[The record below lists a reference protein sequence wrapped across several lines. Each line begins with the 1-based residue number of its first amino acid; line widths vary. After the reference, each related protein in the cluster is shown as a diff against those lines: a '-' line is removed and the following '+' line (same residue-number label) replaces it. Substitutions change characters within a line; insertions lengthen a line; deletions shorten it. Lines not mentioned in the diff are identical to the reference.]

1 MFFFRQVGIALK
13 PNTSVDTVTEYVD
26 EADMIL
32 IMTVEPGLYNFWK
45 KLILYRIIKE
55 VYRPLSRAPSI
66 LFKIMQNQK
75 IFIKIWY

>member
-32 IMTVEPGLYNFWK
+32 IMTVEPGWYNF
-45 KLILYRIIKE
+45 
-55 VYRPLSRAPSI
+55 
-66 LFKIMQNQK
+66 
-75 IFIKIWY
+75 